1 MTRKQRLLFA
11 LILLIAGMAS
21 GTVAINNYRIEKAA
35 EDQFQEIREQVAIT
49 AEKSVSEEGGYQPP
63 QGLQDLMEANSAV
76 IGWLQIGDTN
86 IDYPIVQNRE
96 DNEWFLHRDIDGN
109 ESRPGSI
116 YMDSMHDINVEGMHI
131 IYGHHMKNGTMF
143 KDIYRFLDVE
153 YMEEHQDITIW
164 TDRREIRLE
173 PLYCYSG
180 KEDSTYHLDLDT
192 QEKLEAFL
200 LKKTDMH
207 ISAKDVFVFIT
218 CSYKQKDGRCYLI
231 CGRME

>member
-49 AEKSVSEEGGYQPP
+49 AEESVSEEGGYQPP
-63 QGLQDLMEANSAV
+63 QGLQDLMDANSAV

-116 YMDSMHDINVEGMHI
+116 YMYSMHVINVEGMHI

-180 KEDSTYHLDLDT
+180 KHSG
-192 QEKLEAFL
+192 
-200 LKKTDMH
+200 DM
-207 ISAKDVFVFIT
+207 SRTF
-218 CSYKQKDGRCYLI
+218 
-231 CGRME
+231 

>member
-49 AEKSVSEEGGYQPP
+49 AEESVSEEGGYQPP
-63 QGLQDLMEANSAV
+63 QGLQDLMDANSAV

-231 CGRME
+231 CGRM

>member
-1 MTRKQRLLFA
+1 M
-11 LILLIAGMAS
+11 
-21 GTVAINNYRIEKAA
+21 
-35 EDQFQEIREQVAIT
+35 D
-49 AEKSVSEEGGYQPP
+49 
-63 QGLQDLMEANSAV
+63 ANSAV

>member
-21 GTVAINNYRIEKAA
+21 WTVAINNYRIEKAA

-49 AEKSVSEEGGYQPP
+49 AEESVSEEGGYQPP
-63 QGLQDLMEANSAV
+63 QGLQDLMDANSAV